1 MGRVRGSPAREATG
15 SRTEAEELTRLRK
28 AHEDLL
34 ARVRF
39 YEIEREKIRDRLERI
54 LRHLPAA

>member
-1 MGRVRGSPAREATG
+1 MGRVRGSSAREVTG
-15 SRTEAEELTRLRK
+15 SRTDAEELIRLRK

-54 LRHLPAA
+54 LRQLPAA